1 MKNRDLYT
9 IYQGLQSVSNIWWAR
24 FSYWVSKNKK
34 LIYDEL
40 KSIEE
45 SLITNDE
52 YKEFD
57 KKRIELCEKHS
68 KKDEKWE
75 AIKISNNYDIENMED
90 FMKETGDLREE
101 YKTTI
106 DEQQKNTDDYNKL
119 LDEEIKIEL
128 FKIKSEILPE
138 EITANQLD
146 PIISI
151 ID

>member
-1 MKNRDLYT
+1 
-9 IYQGLQSVSNIWWAR
+9 
-24 FSYWVSKNKK
+24 
-34 LIYDEL
+34 
-40 KSIEE
+40 
-45 SLITNDE
+45 
-52 YKEFD
+52 
-57 KKRIELCEKHS
+57 
-68 KKDEKWE
+68 
-75 AIKISNNYDIENMED
+75 MED

-119 LDEEIKIEL
+119 LDDEIKIEL
-128 FKIKSEILPE
+128 FKIKSEIIPE